1 MGFRVGTVDKDG
13 NSVMDK
19 TAVTKDRALRQAMA
33 YAMNIDQV
41 QEKFGYGL
49 SYRANTLVPAA
60 FGKWNDKHATGYKL
74 NMKKAKALLDEA
86 GYKVQKTV
94 IGPNQMAKINFDL
107 DGQ

>member
-49 SYRANTLVPAA
+49 SY
-60 FGKWNDKHATGYKL
+60 HC
-74 NMKKAKALLDEA
+74 
-86 GYKVQKTV
+86 
-94 IGPNQMAKINFDL
+94 
-107 DGQ
+107 